1 MSGPPSQMQ
10 HLGNTNFEYQ
20 YSQCT
25 GQRKALII
33 GINYFGSKNQLRGC
47 INDAN
52 AMKRFLM
59 DKFNYKEEDMVVLT
73 DDQRDQR
80 SIPTKANILR
90 AMQWLVA
97 DARPNDSLVFHYSGH
112 GGLEKNLTGEEE
124 SGYDSC
130 IYPVDFQTNGSI
142 IDDVMHQVMV
152 RPLPQGARLTAFFDS
167 CHSGSALDL
176 PFAYST
182 KGVIK
187 EPNMLKDVGKDGL
200 NAVMSYAQGNI
211 SGVFDSL
218 SSAFTRATRGD
229 TNRQQVIIKNSSPA
243 DVIMLS
249 GSKDEQ
255 TSADTTEYGMA
266 TGAMSYSFIN
276 VMASQPNQ
284 SYISLLNNMRN
295 AMAGKYSQKP
305 QLSASHPI
313 DVNLKF
319 IM

>member
-1 MSGPPSQMQ
+1 MYRPPSQTQ
-10 HLGNTNFEYQ
+10 QLNNTGFQYQ
-20 YSQCT
+20 YSQCN
-25 GQRKALII
+25 GQRKALLI

-52 AMKRFLM
+52 AMMRFLM
-59 DKFNYKEEDMVVLT
+59 DQFGYKKEDIVILT
-73 DDQRDQR
+73 DDQRDAR
-80 SIPTKANILR
+80 SIPTRANILR
-90 AMQWLVA
+90 AMQWLVSE
-97 DARPNDSLVFHYSGH
+97 ARPNDSLVFHYSGH

-130 IYPVDFQTNGSI
+130 IYPVDFQVAGSI
-142 IDDVMHQVMV
+142 IDDIMHDVLV
-152 RPLPQGARLTAFFDS
+152 RPLPPGARLTTFFDS

-187 EPNMLKDVGKDGL
+187 EPNVLRDVGKDGL
-200 NAVMSYAQGNI
+200 NAVMSYASGNI
-211 SGVFDSL
+211 GGVMSSL
-218 SSAFTRATRGD
+218 SSAFTKATRGD
-229 TNRQQVIIKNSSPA
+229 TNREQVIIKNSSAA

-249 GSKDEQ
+249 GSKDDQ
-255 TSADTTEYGMA
+255 TSADTTEFGLA

-284 SYISLLNNMRN
+284 SYISLLNNMRG
-295 AMAGKYSQKP
+295 AMTGKYSQKP
-305 QLSASHPI
+305 QLSSSHPI